1 MFYDYTQVCDS
12 IKDMFVTGKWKRNED
27 ASALLEED
35 DELYGD
41 YEDLETGVKVE
52 GQNFDSDDDDSV
64 IEKPNKPLTED
75 ELIEKKKKLKEQF
88 DEDYDDKE
96 GAPSTYYDELKEE
109 ASKQAQLNKSQFEG
123 MDDEIRVQLEGY
135 RAGMYVRVEL
145 DAMPCE
151 LVSNFDPSYPLIV
164 GGLQSGEEN
173 VGYLKVIYIIIYL
186 FKLLNK
192 KSNIFLII
200 YKFINFSKKGS
211 DQETQMVW

>member
-1 MFYDYTQVCDS
+1 
-12 IKDMFVTGKWKRNED
+12 MFVTGKWKRTED
-27 ASALLEED
+27 AATLLED
-35 DELYGD
+35 DEELYGD
-41 YEDLETGVKVE
+41 FEDLETGKIIK
-52 GQNFDSDDDDSV
+52 GNDFDSDDNDSV
-64 IEKPNKPLTED
+64 IEKPDKPLTTD

-96 GAPSTYYDELKEE
+96 GVPSTYYDELKQET
-109 ASKQAQLNKSQFEG
+109 SKQAQLNKSQFEG

-173 VGYLKVIYIIIYL
+173 IGFLKVL
-186 FKLLNK
+186 
-192 KSNIFLII
+192 
-200 YKFINFSKKGS
+200 
-211 DQETQMVW
+211 

>member
-1 MFYDYTQVCDS
+1 
-12 IKDMFVTGKWKRNED
+12 MFVTGKWKRSED
-27 ASALLEED
+27 ATALLED
-35 DELYGD
+35 DEELYGD
-41 YEDLETGVKVE
+41 FEDLETGEKVE
-52 GQNFDSDDDDSV
+52 GGDFYSDDDSV

-88 DEDYDDKE
+88 DEDYDNKE
-96 GAPSTYYDELKEE
+96 APSTYYDELKEE

-151 LVSNFDPSYPLIV
+151 LVSNFDPSYPLII

-173 VGYLKVIYIIIYL
+173 IGFLKVM
-186 FKLLNK
+186 
-192 KSNIFLII
+192 NINNT
-200 YKFINFSKKGS
+200 YYPYN
-211 DQETQMVW
+211 

>member
-1 MFYDYTQVCDS
+1 
-12 IKDMFVTGKWKRNED
+12 MFVTGKWNRNED
-27 ASALLEED
+27 ATTLLENDNE
-35 DELYGD
+35 ELYGD
-41 YEDLETGVKVE
+41 FEDLETGEKVE
-52 GQNFDSDDDDSV
+52 GQDFDSDNDSV

-88 DEDYDDKE
+88 DENYDDKE
-96 GAPSTYYDELKEE
+96 EGPSTYYDELKEE

-173 VGYLKVIYIIIYL
+173 IGFLKVIIKMLNLTIFFNYL
-186 FKLLNK
+186 
-192 KSNIFLII
+192 LINCFD
-200 YKFINFSKKGS
+200 K
-211 DQETQMVW
+211 

>member
-1 MFYDYTQVCDS
+1 
-12 IKDMFVTGKWKRNED
+12 MFVTGKWKRNED
-27 ASALLEED
+27 ATALLEED

-200 YKFINFSKKGS
+200 YKSINFSKKGS

>member
-1 MFYDYTQVCDS
+1 
-12 IKDMFVTGKWKRNED
+12 MFVTGKWSRDED
-27 ASALLEED
+27 ATALLED
-35 DELYGD
+35 DNEELYGD
-41 YEDLETGVKVE
+41 FEDLETGEKVE
-52 GQNFDSDDDDSV
+52 GQDFDSDNDSV
-64 IEKPNKPLTED
+64 LEKPNKPLTED

-88 DEDYDDKE
+88 DETYDDKE
-96 GAPSTYYDELKEE
+96 GGPSTYYDELKEE

-173 VGYLKVIYIIIYL
+173 IGFLKVIIILNLTIFFSHL
-186 FKLLNK
+186 FIDCL
-192 KSNIFLII
+192 
-200 YKFINFSKKGS
+200 YK
-211 DQETQMVW
+211 